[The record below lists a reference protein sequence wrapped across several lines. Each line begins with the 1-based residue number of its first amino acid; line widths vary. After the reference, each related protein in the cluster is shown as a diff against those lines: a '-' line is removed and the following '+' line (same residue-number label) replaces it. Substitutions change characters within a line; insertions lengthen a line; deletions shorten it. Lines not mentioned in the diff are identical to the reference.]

1 MDIIPQEQNITLM
14 RLTNSGMGEDGNYY
28 EDIDYSQYDFKE
40 AVEKQI
46 TMPQDAYYEF
56 NKALYLV
63 DDEGIKDKL
72 RDLKDWRVKNLEV
85 ENEV

>member
-1 MDIIPQEQNITLM
+1 MWF
-14 RLTNSGMGEDGNYY
+14 
-28 EDIDYSQYDFKE
+28 FKE

-63 DDEGIKDKL
+63 DYEGIKDKL